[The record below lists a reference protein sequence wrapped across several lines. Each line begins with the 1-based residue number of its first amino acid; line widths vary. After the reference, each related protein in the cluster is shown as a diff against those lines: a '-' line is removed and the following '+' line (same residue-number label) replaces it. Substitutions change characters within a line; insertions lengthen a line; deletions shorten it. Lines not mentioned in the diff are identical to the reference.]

1 MWLVSSGAD
10 FNLCWVGAGSFGGS
24 DSLSAVVWRR
34 KLYGRSFIAWEV
46 ESTDGEVA
54 VEGRD
59 GERRH
64 GSSIGGAVGFGF
76 AG

>member
-1 MWLVSSGAD
+1 MWFFPSGAD
-10 FNLCWVGAGSFGGS
+10 FDLCWVGAGSFGGS
-24 DSLSAVVWRR
+24 DSLSALVWRR
-34 KLYGRSFIAWEV
+34 KLYSRPLIAWEV
-46 ESTDGEVA
+46 ESVDGEVA
-54 VEGRD
+54 VEGGD